1 MLIAL
6 VSGSTVTKVGD
17 YKELFPNTSFPPSGA
32 SDEFLVA
39 NSAKKV
45 NLFKAHDK
53 LTQKL
58 ESTAPYVE
66 GDWVYTVKVANLT
79 AEEVQSAKDSA
90 MAQLKA
96 QRTALLASS
105 DWTQIP
111 DNPISNK
118 SEWATYRQALRDFPA
133 TVADARLPYEF
144 PHDPNWV
151 EPANLV

>member
-17 YKELFPNTSFPPSGA
+17 YKELFPNTSFPPSGV

-39 NSAKKV
+39 NNAKKV
-45 NLFKAHDK
+45 NLFKSYDRLTEK
-53 LTQKL
+53 LV
-58 ESTAPYVE
+58 SVVPYVD
-66 GDWVYTVKVANLT
+66 GDWVYTVSVQSLT
-79 AEEVQSAKDSA
+79 AEEIQSAKDSA

-111 DNPISNK
+111 DNPIANK
-118 SEWATYRQALRDFPA
+118 AEWATYRQALRDFPA

-151 EPANLV
+151 EPVTA

>member
-6 VSGSTVTKVGD
+6 VSGSTVTQVGD
-17 YKELFPNTSFPPSGA
+17 YKELFPNTSFPPSGP
-32 SDEFLVA
+32 SDEFLAV

-45 NLFKAHDK
+45 NLFKSYDRLTEK
-53 LTQKL
+53 LV
-58 ESTAPYVE
+58 SVAPYVD
-66 GDWVYTVKVANLT
+66 GDWVYTVSVEALT

-111 DNPISNK
+111 DNPIANK
-118 SEWATYRQALRDFPA
+118 AEWATYRQALRDFPA

-151 EPANLV
+151 EPVNP

>member
-39 NSAKKV
+39 NNAKKV

-58 ESTAPYVE
+58 VPCDSYVE
-66 GDWVYTVKVANLT
+66 GDWVYTVTVQSLT
-79 AEEVQSAKDSA
+79 AEEIQSAKDSA

-111 DNPISNK
+111 DNPIAK
-118 SEWATYRQALRDFPA
+118 KAEWATYRQALRDFPA
-133 TVADARLPYEF
+133 TVVDARLPYEF

-151 EPANLV
+151 EPVNP

>member
-6 VSGSTVTKVGD
+6 VSSSTVTQVGD
-17 YKELFPNTSFPPSGA
+17 YKELFPNTSFPPNGPSN
-32 SDEFLVA
+32 EFLIA

-45 NLFKAHDK
+45 NLFKSYDS

-58 ESTAPYVE
+58 ESATPTVE
-66 GDWVYTVKVANLT
+66 GEWVYTVQVANLT

-96 QRTALLASS
+96 QRTQLLADT

-111 DNPISNK
+111 DNPIANK
-118 SEWATYRQALRDFPA
+118 AEWATYRQALRDFPA
-133 TVADARLPYEF
+133 TVLDARVSYQF

-151 EPANLV
+151 EPTNPV